1 MPTLTNNVL
10 VNNLIEF
17 GLTEKEAKIYIA
29 LLEFEIATVTEVA
42 KVSGINRSSTYVILE
57 SLKQKGLVSVSEDKN
72 VQQYVPTSPNMLL
85 KTAERL
91 AEKHEQIKNNI
102 ENIIPDLKA
111 LHKGTKQKPVVR
123 VFEGKQGLINLYE
136 DSLTS
141 KEKIFRVVASVGA
154 LLDIVSPE
162 YFQNFLFRR
171 MDKGI
176 KMYGI
181 HPDDD
186 VAFNILKNLPKS
198 IDEQVFVVEKNFNI
212 PSDMAIY
219 DNKIAY
225 LLTDNGG
232 LGILIESKEMADVM
246 KSIFDLAFLGAKHTP
261 NSKHILPR

>member
-1 MPTLTNNVL
+1 MSAPANNVL
-10 VNNLIEF
+10 INNLVEF
-17 GLTEKEAKIYIA
+17 GLTPKEAKIYIA

-102 ENIIPDLKA
+102 DAIIPDLKT
-111 LHKGTKQKPVVR
+111 LHKGTKQKPIVR
-123 VFEGKQGLINLYE
+123 VFEGKEGLMSLFE
-136 DSLTS
+136 DSLIS
-141 KEKIFRVVASVGA
+141 REKLMRVASSVENM
-154 LLDIVSPE
+154 LDIIPQE
-162 YFQNFLFRR
+162 YFQDFLTRR
-171 MDKGI
+171 FGQGI

-181 HPDDD
+181 HP
-186 VAFNILKNLPKS
+186 NSKLTEYLLKTFPNS
-198 IDEQVFVVEKNFNI
+198 IDEQVIIPEGDFKF
-212 PSDMAIY
+212 PSDFAIY
-219 DNKIAY
+219 DEKLAY
-225 LLTDNGG
+225 MSPNNGG
-232 LGILIESKEMADVM
+232 IGVIIESKEMADVM